1 MKLKIKKETKNKMA
15 TPQEYTNLGN
25 ARDYV
30 MKPLLGKK
38 LVLRDGCSNSDSE
51 GGIVTR
57 ILSDRVEIDG
67 GPGRILT
74 DGLGAYDVVELKEK
88 GGKK

>member
-1 MKLKIKKETKNKMA
+1 MA

>member
-1 MKLKIKKETKNKMA
+1 MT
-15 TPQEYTNLGN
+15 TQQYTNLGN

-30 MKPLLGKK
+30 MNPLLGKK
-38 LVLRDGCSNSDSE
+38 LVLRDSGSDGGSNSDSE

-57 ILSDRVEIDG
+57 IFSDRVELDG